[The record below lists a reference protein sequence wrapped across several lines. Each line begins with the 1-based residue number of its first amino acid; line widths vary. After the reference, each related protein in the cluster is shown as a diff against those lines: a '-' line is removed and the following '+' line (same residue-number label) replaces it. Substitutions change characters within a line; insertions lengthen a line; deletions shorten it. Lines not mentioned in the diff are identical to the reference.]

1 MKKLGEI
8 LKETRLAKHLS
19 QEEVASQLLLKKEII
34 EALEEGDWASLP
46 DSAFTKGFIKN
57 YASLLDLDAHR
68 LLALYRAEYDERK
81 FKHIPSKTKR
91 RLMFTP
97 NFIPPIT
104 AAAAVI
110 IFLSYLFIHYT
121 SILSAPKV
129 TINSPADDITT
140 TASVIEVSGK
150 TEKDTTISIDGELV
164 PLDPSGNFNY
174 QIKLQDGKNIIE
186 IVASKRLS
194 PKTKIKRVVR
204 LSR

>member
-1 MKKLGEI
+1 
-8 LKETRLAKHLS
+8 
-19 QEEVASQLLLKKEII
+19 
-34 EALEEGDWASLP
+34 
-46 DSAFTKGFIKN
+46 
-57 YASLLDLDAHR
+57 
-68 LLALYRAEYDERK
+68 
-81 FKHIPSKTKR
+81 
-91 RLMFTP
+91 MFTP
-97 NFIPPIT
+97 NLIPPIT

-110 IFLSYLFIHYT
+110 IFLSYLFVQYT